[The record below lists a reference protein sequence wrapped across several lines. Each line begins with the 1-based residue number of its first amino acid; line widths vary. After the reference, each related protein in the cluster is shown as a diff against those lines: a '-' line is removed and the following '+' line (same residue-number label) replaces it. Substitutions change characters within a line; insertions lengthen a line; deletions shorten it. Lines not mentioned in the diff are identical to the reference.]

1 MKLQIDRI
9 DQHALTGFI
18 NRVKLIDSFVYMKI
32 KDGQIKS
39 AVYLPQRDAVKSHSV
54 SCDQIFQIS
63 EWPDTD
69 LEMKVAFF
77 EGAKVID
84 AIKHFESDAIKGELE
99 FIEQEG
105 ELIAS
110 SLRMFNDEL
119 EITLACSEPSLGFK
133 DLTPEQQ
140 NAIFAVDNTQFSFN
154 IDTHTINKVKN
165 LFGLDKEETFSVNAN
180 GKGVS
185 VNGKSFNAVINPQ
198 SNGEGAVTVY
208 KKYLNLLD
216 REEQTVHVTD
226 SKIVFQSTESETLL
240 TVSTCQTA

>member
-32 KDGQIKS
+32 QNGQIHS
-39 AVYLPQRDAVKSHSV
+39 AVYLPQRDAVKSHSIA
-54 SCDQIFQIS
+54 CNEIFQIS

-69 LEMKVAFF
+69 LERNGAFF
-77 EGAKVID
+77 EGANVLD
-84 AIKHFESDAIKGELE
+84 AIKHFEADAIKGEIE

-119 EITLACSEPSLGFK
+119 EITLSCSEPSLGFK
-133 DLTPEQQ
+133 DLTEDQQ
-140 NAIFAVDNTQFSFN
+140 AAIFATDNTQFSFN

-165 LFGLDKEETFSVNAN
+165 LFGLDKDETFSVQAN

-185 VNGKSFNAVINPQ
+185 VNGKSFNAVINPE
-198 SNGEGAVTVY
+198 SNGQGEVTVY

-216 REEQTVHVTD
+216 KEEQTVHVAD
-226 SKIVFQSTESETLL
+226 SKIVFQSTESNTLL

>member
-1 MKLQIDRI
+1 MLT
-9 DQHALTGFI
+9 LTGT
-18 NRVKLIDSFVYMKI
+18 L
-32 KDGQIKS
+32 
-39 AVYLPQRDAVKSHSV
+39 DAVKSHSIA
-54 SCDQIFQIS
+54 CDQIFQIS

-77 EGAKVID
+77 EGAKVIE
-84 AIKHFESDAIKGELE
+84 AIKHFEADAIKGEIE

-119 EITLACSEPSLGFK
+119 EITLSCSEPSLGFK
-133 DLTPEQQ
+133 DLTADQQ
-140 NAIFAVDNTQFSFN
+140 AAIFATDNTQFSFN

-165 LFGLDKEETFSVNAN
+165 LFGLDKDETFSVQAN

-185 VNGKSFNAVINPQ
+185 VNGKSFNAVINPE
-198 SNGEGAVTVY
+198 SNGQGEVTVY

-216 REEQTVHVTD
+216 REEQTVHVAD
-226 SKIVFQSTESETLL
+226 SKIVFQSTESNTLL

>member
-110 SLRMFNDEL
+110 SLRMYNDEL

>member
-32 KDGQIKS
+32 KDGQITS
-39 AVYLPQRDAVKSHSV
+39 AVYLPQRDAVKSHAV
-54 SCDQIFQIS
+54 ECDKIFQIS

-77 EGAKVID
+77 EGAKVIE
-84 AIKHFESDAIKGELE
+84 AIKHFDADAIKGELE

-119 EITLACSEPSLGFK
+119 EIKLSCSEPSLGFK
-133 DLTPEQQ
+133 DLTY
-140 NAIFAVDNTQFSFN
+140 
-154 IDTHTINKVKN
+154 H
-165 LFGLDKEETFSVNAN
+165 
-180 GKGVS
+180 
-185 VNGKSFNAVINPQ
+185 
-198 SNGEGAVTVY
+198 
-208 KKYLNLLD
+208 
-216 REEQTVHVTD
+216 R
-226 SKIVFQSTESETLL
+226 
-240 TVSTCQTA
+240 